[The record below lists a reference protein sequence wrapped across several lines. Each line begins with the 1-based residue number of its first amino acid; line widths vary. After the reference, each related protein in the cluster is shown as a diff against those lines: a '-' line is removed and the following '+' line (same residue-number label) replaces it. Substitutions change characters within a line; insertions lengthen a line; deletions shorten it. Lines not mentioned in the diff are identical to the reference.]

1 MIDVEQLYNDR
12 WAWARAQA
20 TKGSVVVL
28 TVGAD
33 IPHEILHAAGVLPV
47 DISSGYDPSASPVS
61 LRSNKSGLSSANL
74 LGAAVDPVAA
84 VILDHLLRE
93 DLDFAAAVVVSS
105 EREAWVRLFQVLRE
119 LARIG
124 EKLPPIHLVDALHF
138 PRAASR
144 SYTREQFIRLRD
156 IATGWTNT
164 APDQIDT
171 AAAIA
176 ATAPVHTRLFT
187 LRRARTAGR
196 ISGLTM
202 LHSCAATR
210 ILPPKEAVTML
221 DAQLETASA
230 AETDNRPGLYLWG
243 SPPHSDR
250 LFRIVESGD
259 WRISGD
265 EADDC
270 AVTSAYDDAADSA
283 DDPIGFLVD
292 AYCRRGPLPTSASPR
307 SRAIDTL
314 CAVRRSGARVLL
326 GVIREH
332 DEAPRWDAPA
342 LRTELDTAGIRS
354 AFREHQPMEPD
365 HAVLHSCLEELSVHP
380 VGAGE

>member
-1 MIDVEQLYNDR
+1 MIDGEQLWNDR

-33 IPHEILHAAGVLPV
+33 VPHEILHATGVLPV
-47 DISSGYDPSASPVS
+47 DISSGYDTNVPPVS
-61 LRSNKSGLSSANL
+61 LRPNKSGLSSADL
-74 LGAAVDPVAA
+74 LGAAVDPAAA

-124 EKLPPIHLVDALHF
+124 EKVPPVHLIDALHF

-144 SYTREQFIRLRD
+144 SYTREQFVRLRD
-156 IATGWTNT
+156 IAAGWTNI
-164 APDQIDT
+164 APDRIDT

-176 ATAPVHTRLFT
+176 ATAAVHTSLSA
-187 LRRARTAGR
+187 LRYARAAGR

-210 ILPPKEAVTML
+210 ILPPKEAVAML
-221 DAQLETASA
+221 DAQLEAASA
-230 AETDNRPGLYLWG
+230 ADPDDRPGLYLWG

-250 LFRIVESGD
+250 LFRIIESGD

-270 AVTSAYDDAADSA
+270 AVTSAYDDAVDSA
-283 DDPIGFLVD
+283 GDPIGFLVD
-292 AYCRRGPLPTSASPR
+292 TYCRRGPLPTSASPR

-314 CAVRRSGARVLL
+314 RAVRRSGARVLL

-342 LRTELDTAGIRS
+342 LRTELETAGIRS
-354 AFREHQPMEPD
+354 VFHEHQPMEPD
-365 HAVLHSCLEELSVHP
+365 PAVLHSSLEELSVHP
-380 VGAGE
+380 VGASE